1 MKRIRIVA
9 GTECI
14 EIVAKSVL
22 NRVAGMPFGWSI
34 NPYRGCQHDC
44 VFCYARRTHWFAG
57 RDGVGEWARRISV
70 KVNAPAILRAELAR
84 PSWRGEEVA
93 LGTST
98 DPYQPLEG
106 TYRITRGILTEL
118 VRARTP
124 AGIVT
129 RSPLIVRDADLLMEL
144 ARVAGVDVCVSI
156 PTLDAAVAREI
167 EPAVAPPA
175 KRLFAVQSLAARGIR
190 VGIAVAPVLPGIT
203 DDEATIE
210 RVVRAAR
217 DCGAS
222 FVWHSVL
229 NLGDVTR
236 DSFFRFLDARRPH
249 EVARYA
255 ELFARGRY
263 ANPRYVR
270 DVGARFRAL
279 RERLPLAPG
288 PVISALPDPQL
299 RLVDQP
305 AQEPGLKVVRGG
317 LR

>member
-1 MKRIRIVA
+1 MERVRVVA
-9 GTECI
+9 GIECV
-14 EIVAKSVL
+14 ETMAKSVL

-34 NPYRGCQHDC
+34 NPYRGCQHGC
-44 VFCYARRTHWFAG
+44 VFCYARRTHWYAG
-57 RDGVGEWARRISV
+57 RDGVAEWATRIAV
-70 KVNAPAILRAELAR
+70 KINAPAVLRAELAR

-106 TYRITRGILTEL
+106 TYRITRGILAEL

-129 RSPLIVRDADLLMEL
+129 RSPLIVRDTDVLAEL

-156 PTLDAAVAREI
+156 PTLDPAVAREV
-167 EPAVAPPA
+167 EPTVAPPA

-190 VGIAVAPVLPGIT
+190 VGVAVAPVLPGIT
-203 DDEATIE
+203 DDDRAIE

-236 DSFFRFLDARRPH
+236 DSFFRFLAARRPL

-255 ELFARGRY
+255 ALFARGRY
-263 ANPRYVR
+263 ADPRYVR
-270 DVGARFRAL
+270 DVGQRFHAL
-279 RERLPLAPG
+279 RARWPLAP
-288 PVISALPDPQL
+288 PAQISAMPDPQL
-299 RLVDQP
+299 RLVD
-305 AQEPGLKVVRGG
+305 AAPGSG
-317 LR
+317 LRRKARAP